1 MFIFHSKGLGMDI
14 SIQGNNIVI
23 ADNVRAYAQERLAK
37 LSRYLPNIVGI
48 RTDITKK
55 EHSRGPDQITVQIT
69 LRHSRGAILRAE
81 EKSELS
87 GGGDAVKAALHG
99 ALDKMYKQIERFKG
113 KRREIRQPEDRYQA
127 TQEELDVAEDIP
139 TIEEL
144 MAPDAGW
151 KEPQIIRRK
160 QVAISAMN
168 DEEAVQQME
177 LLGHDFFMY
186 FNADDN
192 RVQVLYRRASGG
204 YGVLVPDV
212 E

>member
-1 MFIFHSKGLGMDI
+1 MDI

-37 LSRYLPNIVGI
+37 LSRYLPNIVGV
-48 RTDITKK
+48 RTDITKQ

-69 LRHSRGAILRAE
+69 VRHSRGAILRAE
-81 EKSELS
+81 EKSALS

-113 KRREIRQPEDRYQA
+113 KRREIRYPEDRYQA

-139 TIEEL
+139 SIEEL

-160 QVAISAMN
+160 EISISAM
-168 DEEAVQQME
+168 DEEEAVQQME
-177 LLGHDFFMY
+177 LLGHDFFVY
-186 FNADDN
+186 FNADEN
-192 RVQVLYRRASGG
+192 RVQVLYRRTNGG
-204 YGVLVPDV
+204 YGVLVPNV

>member
-1 MFIFHSKGLGMDI
+1 
-14 SIQGNNIVI
+14 
-23 ADNVRAYAQERLAK
+23 
-37 LSRYLPNIVGI
+37 
-48 RTDITKK
+48 
-55 EHSRGPDQITVQIT
+55 
-69 LRHSRGAILRAE
+69 
-81 EKSELS
+81 
-87 GGGDAVKAALHG
+87 
-99 ALDKMYKQIERFKG
+99 
-113 KRREIRQPEDRYQA
+113 
-127 TQEELDVAEDIP
+127 
-139 TIEEL
+139 

-160 QVAISAMN
+160 QIAISAMN

-192 RVQVLYRRASGG
+192 RVQVLYRRTNGG

>member
-1 MFIFHSKGLGMDI
+1 MDI

-23 ADNVRAYAQERLAK
+23 ADNMREYAQERLMK
-37 LSRYLPNIVGI
+37 LSRYLPNIAGV
-48 RTDITKK
+48 RTDITKQ
-55 EHSRGPDQITVQIT
+55 EYSRGPDQITVQIT
-69 LRHSRGAILRAE
+69 VRHSRGAILRSE
-81 EKSELS
+81 EKSVLS

-113 KRREIRQPEDRYQA
+113 KRREIRHPEDRYQA

-139 TIEEL
+139 SIEDL

-160 QVAISAMN
+160 QVNISAMN

-177 LLGHDFFMY
+177 LLGHDFFVY

-192 RVQVLYRRASGG
+192 IVQVLYRRTNGG
-204 YGVLVPDV
+204 YGVLVPSI

>member
-1 MFIFHSKGLGMDI
+1 MDI

-23 ADNVRAYAQERLAK
+23 ADNVRTYAQERLAK
-37 LSRYLPNIVGI
+37 LSRYLPNIIGI

-69 LRHSRGAILRAE
+69 VRHIRGAILRAE
-81 EKSELS
+81 EKSSLT
-87 GGGDAVKAALHG
+87 GGGDAVKTALHG

-113 KRREIRQPEDRYQA
+113 KRREIRHPEERYQA

-139 TIEEL
+139 SIEDL

-160 QVAISAMN
+160 QVTIAAMN

-192 RVQVLYRRASGG
+192 LVQVLYRRTNGG

-212 E
+212 Q

>member
-1 MFIFHSKGLGMDI
+1 MDI

-23 ADNVRAYAQERLAK
+23 ADNVRTYAQERLAK
-37 LSRYLPNIVGI
+37 LSRYLPNIIGI

-55 EHSRGPDQITVQIT
+55 EHSRG
-69 LRHSRGAILRAE
+69 AILRAE
-81 EKSELS
+81 EKSSLS

-113 KRREIRQPEDRYQA
+113 KRREIRHPEDRYQA

-160 QVAISAMN
+160 DISIAAM
-168 DEEAVQQME
+168 DEEEAVQQME
-177 LLGHDFFMY
+177 LLGHDFFVY
-186 FNADDN
+186 FNADEN
-192 RVQVLYRRASGG
+192 RVQVLYRRTNGG
-204 YGVLVPDV
+204 YGVLVPNV

>member
-1 MFIFHSKGLGMDI
+1 MDI

-23 ADNVRAYAQERLAK
+23 ADNVRAYAEERLAK

-48 RTDITKK
+48 RTDITKQ
-55 EHSRGPDQITVQIT
+55 EHSRGPDQIAVQIT
-69 LRHSRGAILRAE
+69 VRHSRGAILRAE
-81 EKSELS
+81 EKSSLG

-127 TQEELDVAEDIP
+127 TQEERDVAEDIP

-160 QVAISAMN
+160 QIAISAMN

-192 RVQVLYRRASGG
+192 RVQVLYRRSSGG